1 MRATEFLIEYTKDET
16 WNGWTIRH
24 EYGKKKGEPIRWMA
38 FHSKRGPSDAHKGQS
53 DSVDKAIDDAKEW
66 IQSGGNAKKEFTSS
80 VSIDFNVKFVNE
92 ILNGSSDRFYAKI
105 VPGPMLIISSTGG
118 EGFKPSHIRTRP
130 SGDEGQTTLL
140 PVISLSSKEAENAGL
155 IPHGRY
161 ILGDT
166 TRDSNNNLIF
176 PLIYQS
182 TVQAKGD
189 VWRLSK
195 PALTV
200 AMNRDSAG
208 T

>member
-1 MRATEFLIEYTKDET
+1 
-16 WNGWTIRH
+16 
-24 EYGKKKGEPIRWMA
+24 
-38 FHSKRGPSDAHKGQS
+38 
-53 DSVDKAIDDAKEW
+53 
-66 IQSGGNAKKEFTSS
+66 
-80 VSIDFNVKFVNE
+80 
-92 ILNGSSDRFYAKI
+92 
-105 VPGPMLIISSTGG
+105 MLIISSTGG